1 MRIRQYTV
9 LGMEVLFMMDVNLMV
24 ANNILSV
31 LKKQGKKQAE
41 LADGLGVSKAT
52 ISKMLTG
59 NRSIT
64 AVELKKIADYLNT
77 SMDTIMRIPEAPI
90 EMDAI
95 HAFMGRVETEEAKEA
110 LRVADKV
117 SDLIVFHTRVRNNG
131 KKMMNPAEG

>member
-1 MRIRQYTV
+1 MV
-9 LGMEVLFMMDVNLMV
+9 DVNLMV

-41 LADGLGVSKAT
+41 LADGIGVSKAT
-52 ISKMLTG
+52 ISKMLNG
-59 NRSIT
+59 SRSIT

>member
-1 MRIRQYTV
+1 
-9 LGMEVLFMMDVNLMV
+9 
-24 ANNILSV
+24 
-31 LKKQGKKQAE
+31 
-41 LADGLGVSKAT
+41 
-52 ISKMLTG
+52 
-59 NRSIT
+59 
-64 AVELKKIADYLNT
+64 
-77 SMDTIMRIPEAPI
+77 MRIPEAPI